1 MLLTPPFT
9 TSVPP
14 GTASDSLTNSLCI
27 PMEKGLKDDSLKSAK
42 ILIIDDESLIIHV
55 VSRFLQSNGFENLYG
70 ETDPRKVGLRL
81 AEIKPDIVLLD
92 IMMPF
97 VDGLE
102 VLRVIKSHTR
112 EPYLPVIILSATTD
126 AETKRQALS
135 LGANEF
141 LSKPVDP
148 NDLIPR
154 VQNALLVRAHY
165 NYMANQQ
172 AALESL
178 VAQRTA
184 ELRRSREQIIQALAK
199 AAEYRD
205 NDTGYHVIRVG
216 KITALLAAELGF
228 DATYCRQIE
237 LASQL
242 HDVGKIGIPDAILL
256 NPKRL
261 STEEFEIMKQHC
273 RIGNQIVDR
282 LVDKKMPTD
291 EFWKTPQSPEEAAQD
306 YDPDAILLRLA
317 ANITCSH
324 HEKWNGSGYPN
335 GLRGRQIPV
344 EGRITAVAD
353 VFDALTSKRPYKDSF
368 SDAESIEI
376 ILSES
381 EKAFDPDVV
390 QAFLRRLDD
399 VCGIRQ
405 QFADS
410 HKRKLTPRKL

>member
-1 MLLTPPFT
+1 MLLTPAIT
-9 TSVPP
+9 ALP
-14 GTASDSLTNSLCI
+14 GNVSDALPNALSI
-27 PMEKGLKDDSLKSAK
+27 PMERGLTDESLRNAK

-81 AEIKPDIVLLD
+81 AEFKPDLVLLD
-92 IMMPF
+92 IMMPY

-102 VLRVIKSHTR
+102 ILRVIKTHTR
-112 EPYLPVIILSATTD
+112 GPYLPVIILSATTD

-154 VQNALLVRAHY
+154 VRNALLVRAHY

-178 VAQRTA
+178 VARRTE

-216 KITALLAAELGF
+216 KITAVLAAELGF
-228 DATYCRQIE
+228 DPNYCKQIE

-261 STEEFEIMKQHC
+261 TPEEFEIMKQHC

-282 LVDKKMPTD
+282 LVDRNTQPD
-291 EFWKTPQSPEEAAQD
+291 DFWKTPQSPQEAGEG
-306 YDPDAILLRLA
+306 YDPDAILLSLA

-324 HEKWNGSGYPN
+324 HEKWDGSGYPN
-335 GLRGRQIPV
+335 GLRGRQIPI

-399 VCGIRQ
+399 ICGIRK

-410 HKRKLTPRKL
+410 HKRKLTPRKS